1 MTQPFVG
8 IVYVILLSCGQ
19 YLLFLACNLAVTTLV
34 LRAPPPEAICTGIMA
49 SQKSGPVAVAIIG
62 FITSD
67 TELQGLMDIC
77 PVIGQLVQVSG
88 GGGGGCN
95 WLLSSVS
102 R

>member
-77 PVIGQLVQVSG
+77 PVIGQLVRG